1 MFLVLKLTDLFL
13 FGHGSYLLLYQ
24 DSKFCVMAQVQSGR
38 LAKSELKKSRR
49 EKAFCLVGTQ
59 N

>member
-1 MFLVLKLTDLFL
+1 
-13 FGHGSYLLLYQ
+13 
-24 DSKFCVMAQVQSGR
+24 MAQVQSGR